1 MPSLAPELAPEHA
14 RAWIDRWD
22 RQQEVYLP
30 EREERFTAM
39 IDAVAAVA
47 GRPDPLVL
55 DLGTG
60 PGSLGARLLDRL
72 PAATVVGVDSDPVL
86 LALGRSAYGDRPG
99 LRFADVD
106 LRTADWPDRLGLDRP
121 LDAAV
126 STTAL
131 HWLPEADLRRTYA
144 AVAGLLRPGGL
155 LLNGDHFV
163 VDSPTLAR
171 LDRALLEREDAR
183 RFPGGHAEDW
193 DAWWRALAADPALAG
208 LAAERRRRWVP
219 VEHHDSE
226 SGGLGT
232 HIAALRDAGFGEV
245 GTLWQRGET
254 RLLCAVR

>member
-1 MPSLAPELAPEHA
+1 MSALAPELAPEHA
-14 RAWIDRWD
+14 RAWVDRWD

-39 IDAVAAVA
+39 IDAVAAAV

-72 PAATVVGVDSDPVL
+72 PAATVVAVDSDPVL
-86 LALGRSAYGDRPG
+86 LALGGAAYGDRPG
-99 LRFADVD
+99 LRFVDAD
-106 LRTADWPDRLGLDRP
+106 LRAPAWTDRLGLDRP

-131 HWLPEADLRRTYA
+131 HWLPEADLGRMYA
-144 AVAGLLRPGGL
+144 TVAGLLRPGGL

-163 VDSPTLAR
+163 VDAPAIAR
-171 LDRALLEREDAR
+171 LDRILLEREAAR
-183 RFPGGHAEDW
+183 RFPHGHAEDW
-193 DAWWRALAADPALAG
+193 DAWWRALATDPALAG
-208 LAAERRRRWVP
+208 LAAERRRRWGAR
-219 VEHHDSE
+219 EHHGTE
-226 SGGLGT
+226 SGGLDT
-232 HIAALRDAGFGEV
+232 HVTALRAAGFGEI